1 MCAAVCS
8 VYSGWCNRELLS
20 SGTAHA
26 SLQRYV
32 VCVCVCVRARARV
45 CVCVCVKHNPL
56 HRHTSPCAGQSVSR
70 HTLR

>member
-32 VCVCVCVRARARV
+32 VCVCVCVCVRARARMRV
-45 CVCVCVKHNPL
+45 CVC
-56 HRHTSPCAGQSVSR
+56 
-70 HTLR
+70 